1 MRAGACSATQAGTDS
16 WPPMPVTPTKR
27 GCVSATMPLPRGVQN
42 TAAPLRSSRASTS
55 LGARTRAEADP
66 DREGLVDE
74 RAQAGLHRVG
84 RRRGQLDRRAVA
96 PVAPV
101 SIAGGAASGARPC
114 AMRADCTAVGTAT
127 CATKPR
133 WRAMPRASSRA
144 TSGQSRSSS
153 SRCAKWNSGPL
164 SYSPRGSVSG
174 PLSWIAKRPRIAAE
188 VQADTTISV
197 APSSRAASS
206 PVSALVRPG
215 PVVVNTSTGRPLAS
229 DASVAANAAPL
240 SWRQWRTRR
249 RLADIACQSI
259 AIAPPDTPNACSTP
273 SASRS
278 STSADASETAAGAGG
293 SQRRSTEAARPRVAV
308 RCVVAQPACAVL
320 APSCRCRP
328 VRPASGPPSPARARP
343 RSRRC

>member
-1 MRAGACSATQAGTDS
+1 MRAGACSAIQAGTDS

-55 LGARTRAEADP
+55 PAAARAPNPTQTAKGSSTSARRQDCTASGDGAAKLEAC
-66 DREGLVDE
+66 V
-74 RAQAGLHRVG
+74 AQ
-84 RRRGQLDRRAVA
+84 
-96 PVAPV
+96 VAPV
-101 SIAGGAASGARPC
+101 SIAAPASGARPI

-133 WRAMPRASSRA
+133 CRPMPRASARA
-144 TSGQSRSSS
+144 MSGQSRSSS
-153 SRCAKWNSGPL
+153 SRCARWNTGPL

-240 SWRQWRTRR
+240 SWRQ
-249 RLADIACQSI
+249 
-259 AIAPPDTPNACSTP
+259 
-273 SASRS
+273 
-278 STSADASETAAGAGG
+278 
-293 SQRRSTEAARPRVAV
+293 
-308 RCVVAQPACAVL
+308 
-320 APSCRCRP
+320 
-328 VRPASGPPSPARARP
+328 
-343 RSRRC
+343 